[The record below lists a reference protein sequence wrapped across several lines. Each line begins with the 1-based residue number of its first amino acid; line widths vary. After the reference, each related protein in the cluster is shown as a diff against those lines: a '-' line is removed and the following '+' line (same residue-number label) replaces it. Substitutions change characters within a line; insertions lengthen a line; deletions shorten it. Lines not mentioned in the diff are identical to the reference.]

1 MSAKIEIIDS
11 GEGIQQDEIA
21 NIWDRYYRTKTHI
34 RSQVGTGLGLSIVKT
49 ILIAHNA
56 NFGIKSTIGVGSNFW
71 FELNLPENTNN
82 KTLKLADNNI
92 AKDD

>member
-1 MSAKIEIIDS
+1 M
-11 GEGIQQDEIA
+11 
-21 NIWDRYYRTKTHI
+21 
-34 RSQVGTGLGLSIVKT
+34 GLSIVKT